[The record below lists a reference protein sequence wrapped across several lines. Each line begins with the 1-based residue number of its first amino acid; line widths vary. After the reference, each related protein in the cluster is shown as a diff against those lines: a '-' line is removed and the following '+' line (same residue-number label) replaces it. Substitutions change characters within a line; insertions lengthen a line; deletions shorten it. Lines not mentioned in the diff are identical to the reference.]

1 MRLTNWKGPGL
12 VCLSHDNNLLFHGKC
27 PLGYG
32 THWFFSPWSSIITID
47 YLNFLLMLPEE
58 NKEQGS
64 QFPTNF
70 LTLYILISNIS
81 LILFQMI
88 LGKCKWNRSV
98 VSNSL
103 RPHGP
108 QPTRLL
114 HPWDFPGKNTGVGCH
129 FPLLGIFL
137 TQGSNQG
144 LPHCRQ
150 MLYRLS
156 YQGSLTLGILGYLS
170 PTVITWWLNTRGNQ
184 YFANWYSFYRTKHK
198 TKKEGLI
205 K

>member
-1 MRLTNWKGPGL
+1 MRLANWKGPGL
-12 VCLSHDNNLLFHGKC
+12 VCLSHDNSMLFHGKC

-47 YLNFLLMLPEE
+47 SLNFFLMLPEE
-58 NKEQGS
+58 NKKQGS

-81 LILFQMI
+81 LILFQMT
-88 LGKCKWNRSV
+88 LGKWKWSRSV

-129 FPLLGIFL
+129 FLLQGIF
-137 TQGSNQG
+137 
-144 LPHCRQ
+144 
-150 MLYRLS
+150 
-156 YQGSLTLGILGYLS
+156 
-170 PTVITWWLNTRGNQ
+170 
-184 YFANWYSFYRTKHK
+184 
-198 TKKEGLI
+198 
-205 K
+205 